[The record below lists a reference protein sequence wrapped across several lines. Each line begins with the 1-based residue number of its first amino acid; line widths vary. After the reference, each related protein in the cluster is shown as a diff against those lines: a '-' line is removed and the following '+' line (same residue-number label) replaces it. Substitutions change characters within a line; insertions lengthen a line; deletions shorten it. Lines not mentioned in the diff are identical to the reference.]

1 MLEGIGSETAAPSA
15 VKLRRTIARERT
27 DSTFYLV
34 MAIASTCLVFLGFA
48 RTYYL
53 KPFFGTPAL
62 RPLLHLHGVVFTVW
76 MLIFVMQTALIAS
89 NRRALHRRLG
99 YAAGIFAC
107 AMVVLG
113 LLVAFSAERLG
124 HGNSLAD
131 AETVFLISL
140 GDILIFA
147 VFLGAGFLWR
157 RNPETHQRL
166 MLLAVVAGLL
176 SAAIPRLPLIGG
188 HPAAMGI
195 TGLAFLFAGP
205 IYDLIVRHRIHPA
218 YIWGCIFSLATFV
231 PVRIALAST
240 ASWHHIARW
249 LVGR

>member
-1 MLEGIGSETAAPSA
+1 MLEGTGSETSANSAIAPPRA
-15 VKLRRTIARERT
+15 NARKRT
-27 DSTFYLV
+27 DAAFYLV
-34 MAIASTCLVFLGFA
+34 MALASTCLVFLGFA

-53 KPFFGTPAL
+53 KPFFGTPSL

-76 MLIFVMQTALIAS
+76 MLIFVTQTALIAS

-99 YAAGIFAC
+99 YAAGVFAC

-124 HGNSLAD
+124 HGNSLVD

-140 GDILIFA
+140 GDILTFV

-157 RNPETHQRL
+157 RNPEAHQRL

-188 HPAAMGI
+188 HPPAMGI

-205 IYDLIVRHRIHPA
+205 IYDLITRHRIHPA
-218 YIWGCIFSLATFV
+218 YLWGCLFSLATFV
-231 PVRIALAST
+231 PVRIAVAAT
-240 ASWHHIARW
+240 PAWHHVAKW
-249 LVGR
+249 LVGG

>member
-1 MLEGIGSETAAPSA
+1 LGAAANSA
-15 VKLRRTIARERT
+15 VALPRATARSRT
-27 DSTFYLV
+27 DAAFFLV

-53 KPFFGTPAL
+53 KSFFGTPAL

-76 MLIFVMQTALIAS
+76 MLIFVTQTALIVS

-107 AMVVLG
+107 AMVALG

-140 GDILIFA
+140 GDIFTFV

-205 IYDLIVRHRIHPA
+205 IYDLIARHRIHPA
-218 YIWGCIFSLATFV
+218 YLWGCIFALATFV

-240 ASWHHIARW
+240 PGWHHTARW

>member
-1 MLEGIGSETAAPSA
+1 
-15 VKLRRTIARERT
+15 
-27 DSTFYLV
+27 

-53 KPFFGTPAL
+53 KAL
-62 RPLLHLHGVVFTVW
+62 FRHAGFEAT
-76 MLIFVMQTALIAS
+76 FAFARS
-89 NRRALHRRLG
+89 GLHRVDAYFCYANCSHCVEPPRAASAARLCSWHFRLRNG
-99 YAAGIFAC
+99 RFGIA
-107 AMVVLG
+107 L
-113 LLVAFSAERLG
+113 AFSAERLG

-131 AETVFLISL
+131 SETVFLISL
-140 GDILIFA
+140 GDILTFV

-157 RNPETHQRL
+157 RNPEAHQRL

-176 SAAIPRLPLIGG
+176 SAAIPRAPLIGG

-195 TGLAFLFAGP
+195 TGLGFLFAGP
-205 IYDLIVRHRIHPA
+205 IYDLITRHRIHPA

-240 ASWHHIARW
+240 PGWHHIARW

>member
-1 MLEGIGSETAAPSA
+1 MLEGTGSETVVPNA
-15 VKLRRTIARERT
+15 VGLRRAAAGKRT
-27 DSTFYLV
+27 DATFYLV

-76 MLIFVMQTALIAS
+76 MLIFVTQTALIAS

-107 AMVVLG
+107 AMVALG

-131 AETVFLISL
+131 SETVFLISL
-140 GDILIFA
+140 GDILTFV

-157 RNPETHQRL
+157 RNPEAHQRL

-176 SAAIPRLPLIGG
+176 SAAIPRAPLIGG

-195 TGLAFLFAGP
+195 TGLGFLFAGP
-205 IYDLIVRHRIHPA
+205 IYDLITRHRIHPA

-240 ASWHHIARW
+240 PGWHHIARW

>member
-1 MLEGIGSETAAPSA
+1 MLEGTGSETVVPSA
-15 VKLRRTIARERT
+15 VALRSAAAGKRT
-27 DSTFYLV
+27 DATFYLV

-53 KPFFGTPAL
+53 KPFFATPAL

-76 MLIFVMQTALIAS
+76 MLIFVTQTALIAS

-99 YAAGIFAC
+99 YAAGFFAC

-124 HGNSLAD
+124 HGNAVAD

-140 GDILIFA
+140 VDILTFV

-176 SAAIPRLPLIGG
+176 AAAIPRLPLIGG

-195 TGLAFLFAGP
+195 TGLSFLFAGP
-205 IYDLIVRHRIHPA
+205 IYDLITRHSIHPA
-218 YIWGCIFSLATFV
+218 YLWGCLFSFGTFV
-231 PVRIALAST
+231 PFRIALAAT
-240 ASWHHIARW
+240 PTWHHVAKW
-249 LVGR
+249 LVGG